1 MKIKYLL
8 LAVVALPLVLFGI
21 VKLYLNHQLNE
32 FMDTVA
38 ARARPFVSVERGGV
52 STTLRGEASIHD
64 IEIYITGTDDVVRI
78 EKLTYDTPNLWYL
91 LRDLGG
97 VRNNRVP
104 MSLHLNLKGLS
115 MDLYGDL
122 TDRMEDAINTLNLDL
137 AGVNKLCGGRLFMGP
152 REYRDMGYEQIIIDG
167 NIGYE
172 ADAITE
178 EITINMDLGFRDM
191 GSYHLTIRSGGFL
204 GTPFAARVPH
214 PKPPAIDALRIT
226 YQDHSYIRR
235 FVKYCSELGNTT
247 EAEFIA
253 AEVEQDPAYF
263 ANLLGFVPGP
273 GLRAAYRELLSNPG
287 KIAIT
292 MEWPE
297 SVDPG
302 NLHLYKPEDI
312 PKMLNLILTIND
324 KPIEDLRFHFY
335 DGKKLDVGRRISTL
349 MTRDDKAQPVEV
361 KKKPRRLRPRYYP
374 VTPSRLKKYVGTHVR
389 LTLNGN
395 LHRDGELI
403 KVVGNTAYVR
413 KRLSGGNYTMQ
424 VSLGRIRKAEA
435 LLTRPPK

>member
-8 LAVVALPLVLFGI
+8 LAIVALPLVLFGI
-21 VKLYLNHQLNE
+21 VKLYLNYQLNE

-52 STTLRGEASIHD
+52 STTLSGEASIHN

-78 EKLTYDTPNLWYL
+78 EKLTYDTPNIWYL

-97 VRNNRVP
+97 VRNNRAP
-104 MSLHLNLKGLS
+104 LSLHLNLKGLS

-122 TDRMEDAINTLNLDL
+122 TDRMEDAVNTLNLDL

-152 REYRDMGYEQIIIDG
+152 REYRDMGYEEIVIDG
-167 NIGYE
+167 DIGYE

-178 EITINMDLGFRDM
+178 EITVNMDLGFRDM
-191 GSYHLTIRSGGFL
+191 GSYRLTILSGGFL
-204 GTPFAARVPH
+204 GTPFADRVPH
-214 PKPPAIDALRIT
+214 PHPPAIDALRIT
-226 YQDHSYIRR
+226 YQDRSYASR
-235 FVKYCSELGNTT
+235 FVKYCSELGKMS

-253 AEVEQDPAYF
+253 AEVEQGPAYF
-263 ANLLGFVPGP
+263 ANLVGFVPGP
-273 GLRAAYRELLSNPG
+273 GLRAAYKEILSNPG
-287 KIAIT
+287 KIAVT

-297 SVDPG
+297 AVDPG

-312 PKMLNLILTIND
+312 PKMLNLTLAVND
-324 KPIEDLRFHFY
+324 KPVEDLSFRFY
-335 DGKKLDVGRRISTL
+335 DGKTLDVGRRFSAL
-349 MTRDDKAQPVEV
+349 MARDDSAKPVVV
-361 KKKPRRLRPRYYP
+361 KKKPRRLRPKYYP
-374 VTPSRLKKYVGTHVR
+374 VTPSRLKNYVGTDVR
-389 LTLNGN
+389 LTLKGDV
-395 LHRDGELI
+395 LRDGELI

-424 VSLGRIRKAEA
+424 VSLSRIRKAEA
-435 LLTRPPK
+435 LLTKPPK